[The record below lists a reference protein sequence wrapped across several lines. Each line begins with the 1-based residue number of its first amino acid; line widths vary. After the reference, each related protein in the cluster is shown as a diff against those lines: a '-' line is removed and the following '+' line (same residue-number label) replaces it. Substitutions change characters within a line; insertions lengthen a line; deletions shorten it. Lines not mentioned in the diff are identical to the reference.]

1 MSVSKLLGM
10 SPKEVVAALEKLFK
24 DREEIGKKLDE
35 LEKAD
40 PQSRFS
46 GKYLELQ
53 QQFQAVDARL
63 DRTMNW
69 YSVHVLENLEGE
81 TRTLK
86 RLTKGL
92 IGLTVVLVGL
102 TVILAV
108 FTWVLVMK
116 LP

>member
-1 MSVSKLLGM
+1 MSS
-10 SPKEVVAALEKLFK
+10 KEVATVLEKLFK
-24 DREEIGKKLDE
+24 EREELDTKMKD

-53 QQFQAVDARL
+53 QQFQSVDARI
-63 DRTMNW
+63 DRAMNW

-81 TRTLK
+81 TRTLG
-86 RLTKGL
+86 RLTKIL
-92 IGLTVVLVGL
+92 IGLTGGLVALTIVLA
-102 TVILAV
+102 I
-108 FTWVLVMK
+108 FTWLLVTK